1 MDDRDI
7 NYIPL
12 SVADGEALTLRDVQ
26 KVWRMP
32 QWRNALILG
41 GNDDGQLG
49 TLVTALQMFSENHM
63 NRTVQWTHQQYL
75 ERNRVAETV
84 QVDTLDLL
92 QEVLNTNSLGSP
104 LDQDSLR
111 RLRLGEFERL
121 DCQAVLLS
129 ALGLELPWFGPKT
142 GAPSPEKRRQIG
154 TLGEAFQS
162 KQALSCKC
170 K

>member
-1 MDDRDI
+1 MEDRDI

-12 SVADGEALTLRDVQ
+12 SVADGEALAWRDVQ
-26 KVWRMP
+26 KVWGMP
-32 QWRNALILG
+32 EHNALILG